1 MDFLDPRIRRAHSI
15 RLITGY
21 ALMAIVIVLGAYLL
35 VNAANGYGIDTK
47 TGQIIQNGLLFVD
60 SQPSGA
66 KVFLDGKAQG
76 ATTSSRLILPA
87 GKYSLS
93 LQKDGY
99 RAWSRSFTLN
109 EHSVERYVYPFL
121 FPVNLKSTALKNYTA
136 KPSFTTQSP
145 DRRWLLLTTPD
156 TTSSSVTFDQFDTT
170 NLKKAPKRLTLPS
183 GLLSATKNGRSSLK
197 EVEWSTDNKH
207 VLLLHSYGGG
217 KEFIIFN
224 RDSPTTSININ
235 KLLKVA
241 PSEVALRNKK
251 IDQVYIFNQKSG
263 ELQIGDTRNSKTT
276 PLLKNVLAFKSFG
289 ADILNYVSDKNS
301 APGEASAYIWDGRK
315 SYPLYSFSKGTN
327 YLIDEA
333 QFQGHFYFVAGSD
346 TDERVN
352 IFKDP
357 LSSIKNPSVG
367 KAIPLISLNV
377 KNGQKV
383 SFSANARFVE
393 AEAGQSFAV
402 YDFETQSIFHYTIA
416 SQPDGLLHWMD
427 GHRLIGTVK
436 GITFVTDYDSTN
448 QQTLVASVY
457 PIGGYFDQPYKR
469 MFTFQ
474 NKSGGGITLMNVS
487 LLAGTDAP
495 KSSQ

>member
-1 MDFLDPRIRRAHSI
+1 MDFLDPRMRRAHKI

-21 ALMAIVIVLGAYLL
+21 ALMGIVIALGAYLL

-76 ATTSSRLILPA
+76 TTTSSRLILPA
-87 GKYSLS
+87 GRYSLS
-93 LQKDGY
+93 LQKNGY

-109 EHSVERYVYPFL
+109 EHSVERYVYPLL
-121 FPVNLKSTALKNYTA
+121 FPVDLKSTTLKSYTA

-145 DRRWLLLTTPD
+145 DRRWILVATPD
-156 TTSSSVTFDQFDTT
+156 STVNSVTFDQFDTT
-170 NLKKAPKRLTLPS
+170 NLKKAPKKLAVPT
-183 GLLSATKNGRSSLK
+183 GLLSTPPSSGSSLK

-207 VLLLHSYGGG
+207 VLILHSYKGGQ
-217 KEFIIFN
+217 EFIIFN
-224 RDSPTTSININ
+224 RDSPTASININ

-251 IDQVYIFNQKSG
+251 IDQLYLFNQKNG
-263 ELQIGDTRNSKTT
+263 DLQIGDTKNSKLT
-276 PLLKNVLAFKSFG
+276 PLLKGVLAFKSYG
-289 ADILNYVSDKNS
+289 PDILNYVTDVNS
-301 APGEASAYIWDGRK
+301 PPGEVSAHIWDGKK
-315 SYPLYSFSKGTN
+315 SYLLYSFSKGSK

-367 KAIPLISLNV
+367 KAIPLLSLNI

-393 AEAGQSFAV
+393 VEAGQSFAV
-402 YDFETQSIFHYTIA
+402 YDFETQSIFHYTLN

-427 GHRLIGTVK
+427 GHRLIGTTK
-436 GITFVTDYDSTN
+436 GTIFVTDYDSIN
-448 QQTLVASVY
+448 QQMLAASAY
-457 PIGGYFDQPYKR
+457 PIGGYFDQPYQR

-474 NKSGGGITLMNVS
+474 KKSGGGITLVNIS
-487 LLAGTDAP
+487 LLAGVDAP
-495 KSSQ
+495 KSNQ